1 VVWPQLALGVLLG
14 MVLTPLGT
22 VAGAVADGSRVLQV
36 LAFGAPLV
44 VGLLLFARRRT
55 RSCGAGVLLVFAVF
69 WLVVVPVSGLLS
81 AG

>member
-1 VVWPQLALGVLLG
+1 MVRPQLALGVLLG

-22 VAGAVADGSRVLQV
+22 VVGELADESRVLQV
-36 LAFGAPLV
+36 IAFGAPLL
-44 VGLLLFARRRT
+44 VGALLFLRRRT

-81 AG
+81 GG